1 MNAIVNF
8 SLSFEPVGDTT
19 ATTHL
24 LHLELTCPYVICL
37 YYIQTIASII
47 YIKRHSEKLLFLLF
61 GLTVIKHFG
70 K

>member
-8 SLSFEPVGDTT
+8 SLSFELVGDTT

-47 YIKRHSEKLLFLLF
+47 YIKRQAEKSLLFVWTNF
-61 GLTVIKHFG
+61 VKHFG

>member
-8 SLSFEPVGDTT
+8 SLSFELVGDTT
-19 ATTHL
+19 AATTHL

-47 YIKRHSEKLLFLLF
+47 NIKRQNEKSYFFCLD
-61 GLTVIKHFG
+61 
-70 K
+70 